1 MNRFKKIAALRR
13 LDGGCSSGVEIIGL
27 AFERKNDPAFAKTRL
42 EASKKRFGMEYDILF
57 SGIADKKYASSVL
70 PALSEVLSFPT
81 TIFIDRKGNVTKI
94 HSGYTGT
101 ATGKYYEE
109 FVKEF
114 NEDINSLL
122 KSEGPKT
129 AGRETGK

>member
-1 MNRFKKIAALRR
+1 
-13 LDGGCSSGVEIIGL
+13 
-27 AFERKNDPAFAKTRL
+27 
-42 EASKKRFGMEYDILF
+42 MEYDILF

-122 KSEGPKT
+122 KSEGLKT
-129 AGRETGK
+129 AGHETGK